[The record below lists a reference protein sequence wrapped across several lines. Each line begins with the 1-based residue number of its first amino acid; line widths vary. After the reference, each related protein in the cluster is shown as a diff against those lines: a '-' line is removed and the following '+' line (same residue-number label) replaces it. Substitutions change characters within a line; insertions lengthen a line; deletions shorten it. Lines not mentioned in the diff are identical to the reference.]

1 MPPKAKPKWLQT
13 PKKAQWVR
21 RAPATTRLRVMR
33 LLKIIA
39 KKNMIIKR
47 MGARNRALRVRM
59 NRVKLEAA
67 QAVKDEDENR
77 AFDKKILEKMEDEMS
92 TDTDPSDDTVED

>member
-1 MPPKAKPKWLQT
+1 
-13 PKKAQWVR
+13 
-21 RAPATTRLRVMR
+21 MR

-39 KKNMIIKR
+39 MKNMAIKR
-47 MGARNRALRVRM
+47 LGYRNRALRVRM

-77 AFDKKILEKMEDEMS
+77 DFDKKILEQMEDEMS
-92 TDTDPSDDTVED
+92 TDTDPSDDTS